1 MCKVYLT
8 GSGSE
13 ATEAALKL
21 ARLYFFYLENKN
33 TSRVNFIFR
42 DRSYHGNT
50 LGGLSVSGFSARKE
64 PYYPL
69 LINNVHQ
76 ISSCYS
82 YRQLKDNESH
92 SDLVIRKVAEL
103 ESKIQ
108 ELGPETVIAFIAE
121 PVVGAALGC
130 APAVPGYF
138 KAMKSV
144 CDKYGILFIADE
156 VMCGM
161 GRTGSLHA

>member
-21 ARLYFFYLENKN
+21 ARLYFFYLGNKN

-50 LGGLSVSGFSARKE
+50 LGGLSVSGFSSRKE
-64 PYYPL
+64 PYHPL
-69 LINNVHQ
+69 LIKHVHE

-82 YRQLKDNESH
+82 YRQLGDNESNY
-92 SDLVIRKVAEL
+92 DFVVRKAAEF
-103 ESKIQ
+103 EMKIQ

-138 KAMKSV
+138 KAMKTV

-161 GRTGSLHA
+161 ARTGSLHA

>member
-1 MCKVYLT
+1 MSRAYLT

-13 ATEAALKL
+13 ANEAAIKL
-21 ARLYFFYLENKN
+21 ARLYFYYLGNN
-33 TSRVNFIFR
+33 SSSRVNFIYR

-50 LGGLSVSGFSARKE
+50 LATLSVSGFSSRKE
-64 PYYPL
+64 PYHPL
-69 LINNVHQ
+69 LINPVHK

-82 YRQLKDNESH
+82 YRQMLDNESY
-92 SDLVIRKVAEL
+92 SDFIARKVTEF
-103 ESKIQ
+103 EHKIQ
-108 ELGPETVIAFIAE
+108 ELGPETVIGFIAE

-144 CDKYGILFIADE
+144 CDKYGILFIVDE

>member
-13 ATEAALKL
+13 AMEAAIKL
-21 ARLYFFYLENKN
+21 SRHKFYLEDKN
-33 TSRVNFIFR
+33 TSRVYYISR

-50 LGGLSVSGFSARKE
+50 IGALSVSGFSARKE

-69 LINNVHQ
+69 LMPHVHK
-76 ISSCYS
+76 ISSCYA
-82 YRQLKDNESH
+82 YRQLREGESN
-92 SDLVIRKVAEL
+92 SDLIARHVIEF
-103 ESKIQ
+103 ESKIL
-108 ELGPETVIAFIAE
+108 ELGPEKVIAFIAE

-130 APAVPGYF
+130 VPAVPGYF
-138 KAMKSV
+138 KAMKGI

-156 VMCGM
+156 VMCGL
-161 GRTGSLHA
+161 GRTGTFHA